1 MTRLLRVITSIAM
14 LVTLQQSAF
23 ANIIGMPRNLTL
35 PNERIA
41 FQTPT
46 LAPLAFMKF
55 CMRYPEECRKPR
67 IAFRRGPVKLSAER
81 FAMLMNVNR
90 AINVAIRPQ
99 PNLRGV
105 LGEEW
110 IINPASGDCN
120 DYAVSKRAQLRA
132 AGWPAHSLLLSEVVT
147 SWGEHHLV
155 LVVRTNKGDL
165 VLDSL
170 TGAIRSWSQA
180 RYQWV
185 RAQLPGD
192 PMSWRT
198 LTSRNVNV

>member
-1 MTRLLRVITSIAM
+1 
-14 LVTLQQSAF
+14 
-23 ANIIGMPRNLTL
+23 
-35 PNERIA
+35 
-41 FQTPT
+41 
-46 LAPLAFMKF
+46 
-55 CMRYPEECRKPR
+55 
-67 IAFRRGPVKLSAER
+67 
-81 FAMLMNVNR
+81 MLMNVNR

>member
-1 MTRLLRVITSIAM
+1 M
-14 LVTLQQSAF
+14 LVALQQSAF
-23 ANIIGMPRNLTL
+23 ANIIGMPRNLTVRS
-35 PNERIA
+35 ERIA

-55 CMRYPEECRKPR
+55 CMRYPDECRKSR
-67 IAFRRGPVKLSAER
+67 TAFRPGPVKLNAER
-81 FAMLMNVNR
+81 FAKLMNINR
-90 AINVAIRPQ
+90 AVNVAIRFQ
-99 PNLRGV
+99 ANLRGV
-105 LGEEW
+105 VGEEW
-110 IINPASGDCN
+110 VINPTSGDCN

-132 AGWPAHSLLLSEVVT
+132 LGWPARSLLLSEVVT

-170 TGAIRSWSQA
+170 TGAIRPWFQA

-198 LTSRNVNV
+198 LTSRSMDV